1 MHLDRKRHVSPGR
14 LIGMGM
20 GMISL
25 AGFSAQADAAV
36 ATLLAQPN
44 PTQSAAVDK
53 ALGSAPASLKA
64 DVTAALPTL
73 RPYIVTL
80 MCVQDDMA
88 TRGLVEKFVG
98 SRGTVMFNG
107 WSGAMS
113 PAKRMR
119 HHDMVGCLTVT
130 RIQNW
135 RRIAANEFAFDI
147 LFTADDSG
155 ESYLWQNT
163 VHKEPDGTDVAG
175 RLSS

>member
-1 MHLDRKRHVSPGR
+1 MHLDRKRHISSSG
-14 LIGMGM
+14 LIGMAV
-20 GMISL
+20 GMIAL
-25 AGFSAQADAAV
+25 AGFSAQADAAAGAALV
-36 ATLLAQPN
+36 QPN
-44 PTQSAAVDK
+44 PAQSAAVDK
-53 ALGSAPASLKA
+53 ALGSAPTSLKA
-64 DVTAALPTL
+64 DVTAALPAL
-73 RPYIVTL
+73 QLYIVTL

-88 TRGLVEKFVG
+88 TRALVEKFVG
-98 SRGTVMFNG
+98 SRRTVMFNG

-155 ESYLWQNT
+155 ESYLWQNK
-163 VHKEPDGTDVAG
+163 VHKEPDGTWLIA
-175 RLSS
+175 

>member
-1 MHLDRKRHVSPGR
+1 MYFDRKRHISPGR

-20 GMISL
+20 IAL
-25 AGFSAQADAAV
+25 AGLSAQADAAV
-36 ATLLAQPN
+36 TTLLAQPN

-53 ALGSAPASLKA
+53 ALGSAPASLKT
-64 DVTAALPTL
+64 DVTAALSTL

-113 PAKRMR
+113 PAKRMQ
-119 HHDMVGCLTVT
+119 HHDMAGCLTVT

-147 LFTADDSG
+147 LFTADDSARA
-155 ESYLWQNT
+155 T
-163 VHKEPDGTDVAG
+163 CG
-175 RLSS
+175 RTRSTRSPTGRG